1 MKILNG
7 NEAFAALMAG
17 KNILCRA
24 VGDLIDFDDLDQ
36 FPATVF
42 AKADYEFCIKI
53 EMMELAGITF
63 TKPLMLEDIQ
73 VDQEVFMINTTG
85 SILHLNVMH

>member
-7 NEAFAALMAG
+7 NEAFAAMMAG

-42 AKADYEFCIKI
+42 AKTDYEFCIKI
-53 EMMELAGITF
+53 ETMVLVNQTTFNILTRCHCRKSLATI
-63 TKPLMLEDIQ
+63 
-73 VDQEVFMINTTG
+73 
-85 SILHLNVMH
+85 